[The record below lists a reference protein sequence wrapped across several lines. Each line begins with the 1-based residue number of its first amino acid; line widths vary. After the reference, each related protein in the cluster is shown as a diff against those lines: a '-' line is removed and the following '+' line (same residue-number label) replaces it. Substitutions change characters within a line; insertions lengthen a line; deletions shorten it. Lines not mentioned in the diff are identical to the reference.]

1 MILSVNGTLSVF
13 AAYANLLTIATFLGI
28 GVNTTKKYATHPVVK
43 LILLYVFAYS
53 VINDKLACLF
63 AVALFTVV
71 EVREFIT
78 DAGGDKIQPLDD
90 EEGSSNATAKSAPV
104 VVADS
109 DLHFAPDVEPNVTPD
124 AAPGQVER

>member
-1 MILSVNGTLSVF
+1 MLLSVNGTLSIF

-28 GVNTTKKYATHPVVK
+28 GVETTKKYASHPIVK

-53 VINDKLACLF
+53 VINDKLACLL

-78 DAGGDKIQPLDD
+78 DSVANEAD
-90 EEGSSNATAKSAPV
+90 ATHDVSTHPPDIVAKDAV
-104 VVADS
+104 DAT
-109 DLHFAPDVEPNVTPD
+109 PDVELSDNF
-124 AAPGQVER
+124 E

>member
-1 MILSVNGTLSVF
+1 MILSVNGALSVF
-13 AAYANLLTIATFLGI
+13 AAYANLLTIATFLDI

-78 DAGGDKIQPLDD
+78 DSVGDEIQAWDAQQASPDSTEDLTPDD
-90 EEGSSNATAKSAPV
+90 V
-104 VVADS
+104 
-109 DLHFAPDVEPNVTPD
+109 PDVVPD
-124 AAPGQVER
+124 AAADTSPDSPSQHVSS

>member
-1 MILSVNGTLSVF
+1 MSELFQSTGILTMPAKAHVL
-13 AAYANLLTIATFLGI
+13 
-28 GVNTTKKYATHPVVK
+28 TKKYATHPVVK

-78 DAGGDKIQPLDD
+78 DSVGDEIQQTLPRTLRH
-90 EEGSSNATAKSAPV
+90 NMCR
-104 VVADS
+104 
-109 DLHFAPDVEPNVTPD
+109 
-124 AAPGQVER
+124 VER